1 MDQSKK
7 DFDSTNVFLFVIR
20 WWKHLAIIGFLA
32 ALAGVIFSGPRF
44 ITPMYEST
52 VTMFPTSTSSISRAV
67 LGGPGTYGQD
77 FLQYG
82 GVDDAERLLQVLGS
96 VAIRDRVAERY
107 NLMDHYGIGSEEQ
120 YRRTR
125 LIKTYAENIS
135 SRRTQFGAV
144 EVSVRDKDPVMAADI
159 ANAIAALA
167 DSVQNEMRY
176 QRALQA
182 YEVARSN
189 YEELLGQ
196 LRVTEDSLR
205 KVMQAGVYDF
215 EGQTSM
221 LTQQLAI
228 DLSAGNQ
235 RGVRAIEERLDAL
248 SEGGGAYLFLSN
260 NLQAIS
266 SNLVA
271 SQRRM
276 QEAKTD
282 LDNFLNFMFI
292 LAPAFEAERKVY
304 PTRWL
309 IVFLSAFGATFMGI
323 IALMVFENLVSK
335 GIIAEKKSAGK
346 KPE

>member
-7 DFDSTNVFLFVIR
+7 DFDSTNVFLFIIR
-20 WWKHLAIIGFLA
+20 WWKHLAIIGFIA
-32 ALAGVIFSGPRF
+32 ALAGAIFSGPRF

-67 LGGPGTYGQD
+67 LGGPGSYGQD

-96 VAIRDRVAERY
+96 VAIRERVAERF
-107 NLMDHYGIGSEEQ
+107 NLMEHYGIGPDEQ

-125 LIKTYAENIS
+125 LNKTYAENIS
-135 SRRTQFGAV
+135 SSRTQYGAV
-144 EVSVRDKDPVMAADI
+144 EVSVRDKDPVMAADM

-182 YEVARSN
+182 YEVARNN
-189 YEELLGQ
+189 YEELLQQ
-196 LRVTEDSLR
+196 LRLTEDSLR
-205 KVMQAGVYDF
+205 SVMESGVYDF
-215 EGQTSM
+215 EGQSSM

-228 DLSAGNQ
+228 DLSTGNR
-235 RGVRAIEERLDAL
+235 RGVQAIEERLEAL
-248 SEGGGAYLFLSN
+248 SQGGGAYLFLST

-266 SNLVA
+266 NNLVEL
-271 SQRRM
+271 QRRM

-282 LDNFLNFMFI
+282 LDNFLNFKFI
-292 LAPAFEAERKVY
+292 LDPAFEAERKVY

-309 IVFLSAFGATFMGI
+309 IVFLAAFGATFMGI
-323 IALMVFENLVSK
+323 ISLMVFENLASK
-335 GIIAEKKSAGK
+335 GILPGGGEAGK